1 MKRSLLL
8 FIPLLAFICFNTAH
22 AQLRQ
27 NAIGPKLG
35 IYFNNSLFMLGAIGE
50 FPMTPNLDFEPG
62 VESVFGI
69 SYTTRIV
76 LDVNGRYSFD
86 MQGTDV
92 RPFVMGGLG
101 LALDFVN
108 VPGVAGSPSAS
119 DSRSD
124 FRLNLGGGAVFN
136 SRSTMQF
143 WTGLKLYLLSR
154 ESSDVLLQGGVNF
167 YL

>member
-8 FIPLLAFICFNTAH
+8 FIPFLLLACFPAAH
-22 AQLRQ
+22 AQVRQ
-27 NAIGPKLG
+27 NAIGPKAG

-50 FPMTPNLDFEPG
+50 FPLTPTLDFEPG
-62 VESVFGI
+62 IETVLGI

-76 LDVNGRYSFD
+76 LDANARLSFD

-92 RPFVMGGLG
+92 RPFVAGGLG
-101 LALDFVN
+101 LALDFVKTDL
-108 VPGVAGSPSAS
+108 AS

-136 SRSTMQF
+136 SRSLTQF
-143 WTGLKLYLLSR
+143 WAGLKLYLLSK